1 MKILFVS
8 SEATG
13 YAKSGGLADVVTALS
28 TSLSSLGHECK
39 VFLPFYSFIAKDGFK
54 KVLSFQLPMLGEN
67 EKAEVWEKEENGVT
81 FSLLSHPYFS
91 ERKGIYGDTSFTPYP
106 DNCPRFILF
115 SKAAALFCLATNFQP
130 DIVHAHDWPC
140 GFVAHFFHYFKAP
153 GKTVFTI
160 HNLEYQGVF
169 PLLDAVVSS
178 SVIPKGAKRNN
189 QINMMAEAILSFDKI
204 TTVSPTYAKEILTA
218 QYGAGLEDIL
228 KLREKDLS
236 GILNGIDDKEWNP
249 ETDKYIPHTFSI
261 KKMDGKTKD
270 KLAIQKEFRLEENPD
285 IPLIAIISRLCDQ
298 KGFDTLLLEGEECV
312 LERLLKK
319 NNSQFALIGTGDSR
333 YITVLSTL
341 MTKYKNLSVKIVF
354 STELSHQLEAGADF
368 FLMPSRYEP
377 CGLNQMYS
385 LRYGTLPI
393 VHSTGGLKDTVCDI
407 EEKNGNGF
415 SFISLTA
422 ENIEKTVERAV
433 SFYGEKKELEKVKKR
448 AMSTDY
454 SWNASA
460 KRYIELYSSLL
471 KD

>member
-1 MKILFVS
+1 M
-8 SEATG
+8 E
-13 YAKSGGLADVVTALS
+13 
-28 TSLSSLGHECK
+28 
-39 VFLPFYSFIAKDGFK
+39 
-54 KVLSFQLPMLGEN
+54 
-67 EKAEVWEKEENGVT
+67 
-81 FSLLSHPYFS
+81 
-91 ERKGIYGDTSFTPYP
+91 
-106 DNCPRFILF
+106 
-115 SKAAALFCLATNFQP
+115 
-130 DIVHAHDWPC
+130 
-140 GFVAHFFHYFKAP
+140 
-153 GKTVFTI
+153 
-160 HNLEYQGVF
+160 
-169 PLLDAVVSS
+169 
-178 SVIPKGAKRNN
+178 
-189 QINMMAEAILSFDKI
+189 
-204 TTVSPTYAKEILTA
+204 
-218 QYGAGLEDIL
+218 
-228 KLREKDLS
+228 
-236 GILNGIDDKEWNP
+236 
-249 ETDKYIPHTFSI
+249 
-261 KKMDGKTKD
+261 GKTKD
-270 KLAIQKEFRLEENPD
+270 KLAIQKEFRLEENPN

-298 KGFDTLLLEGEECV
+298 KGFDTLLLDGEECV

-354 STELSHQLEAGADF
+354 SAELSHQLEAGADF

-415 SFISLTA
+415 SFISLTP
-422 ENIEKTVERAV
+422 ENVEKTVDRAI